1 MKKYE
6 YTFRIITVTKKDFYT
21 RTYFWIKNSFDNRVS
36 IPLLDIHFLE
46 DFSMEHVFFPKIIKN
61 TNILFNG
68 DVRTYY
74 KGEIYIENQIIQL
87 LNTEDELNQNLAIE
101 ILRTICNE
109 KLEKKW
115 NFIDVKYLR

>member
-6 YTFRIITVTKKDFYT
+6 YPLRIITVTKKDFYT
-21 RTYFWIKNSFDNRVS
+21 RTYFSIKNSVANRRN
-36 IPLLDIHFLE
+36 IPFLDIHFLE

-61 TNILFNG
+61 INMFFNV

-74 KGEIYIENQIIQL
+74 KGEIYIEDQIIEL

-109 KLEKKW
+109 KLKK
-115 NFIDVKYLR
+115 NGTS